1 MFKRIVWFGIGA
13 AAGASGAVWAEQQV
27 RRRLDA
33 LGPDHVVSA
42 AGRSARRVGRTVA
55 DAVAEGRAAM
65 RERED
70 ELTSRRDA
78 RAGLRPVPP
87 DRAGPPERAGPTG
100 RSLPPESSRHA
111 AAGTSRPRR
120 GPADPGPTRP
130 ARW

>member
-13 AAGASGAVWAEQQV
+13 AAGATGAVWAEQQV

-42 AGRSARRVGRTVA
+42 AGRGARRVGRTVA
-55 DAVAEGRAAM
+55 DAVAEGRAVM

-78 RAGLRPVPP
+78 RAASRPVPGS
-87 DRAGPPERAGPTG
+87 RAGTADRPRHGAGG
-100 RSLPPESSRHA
+100 A
-111 AAGTSRPRR
+111 ARPRR